1 MIFESVVVGELEVNC
16 FVLACEQTREGIIVD
31 PGDQAS
37 DILNLVESNRIRV
50 VEVVATHGHFDHI
63 GRVSSV
69 VEKTGAP
76 FSIHKDDLFMVEG
89 LVDIA
94 AFLGMETDSPP
105 KIDRFISEGD
115 TIRFGQE
122 ELGIVHVPG
131 HAPGNVALVWPGHA
145 IVGDSIFAGSVGR
158 TDLEGSDPDVLM
170 ASIRDKILTLSDD
183 TQLYPGHGPFTTV
196 GVEKRSNP
204 FLN

>member
-37 DILNLVESNRIRV
+37 DILNLVESNRIQV

-76 FSIHKDDLFMVEG
+76 FSIHRDDLFMVEG

-94 AFLGMETDSPP
+94 AFFGMKTDPPP

-122 ELGIVHVPG
+122 ELGVIHVPG
-131 HAPGNVALVWPGHA
+131 HAPSNVALVWPGHA

-170 ASIRDKILTLSDD
+170 ASIRKKILTLSED

-196 GVEKRSNP
+196 GEEIRSNL
-204 FLN
+204 FLR

>member
-37 DILNLVESNRIRV
+37 DILNLVESNRIQV
-50 VEVVATHGHFDHI
+50 VEVVATYGHFDHI

-76 FSIHKDDLFMVEG
+76 FSIHRDDLFMVEG

-94 AFLGMETDSPP
+94 AFLHQQT
-105 KIDRFISEGD
+105 
-115 TIRFGQE
+115 
-122 ELGIVHVPG
+122 
-131 HAPGNVALVWPGHA
+131 
-145 IVGDSIFAGSVGR
+145 
-158 TDLEGSDPDVLM
+158 
-170 ASIRDKILTLSDD
+170 
-183 TQLYPGHGPFTTV
+183 
-196 GVEKRSNP
+196 
-204 FLN
+204 